1 MKRLFKLATGL
12 AIVSA
17 TLGGSAALA
26 CTGGALTAKDGSTVV
41 GRTLEF
47 GTSLNSQLVVWPQG
61 SSFTGTTPTGDNG
74 IKFESKYGF
83 IGATVDKNYDMIVDG
98 LNEKGLNAGLFYFP
112 GYADYTK
119 ATPENTSKGISPAQ
133 FVTWVLSNFAT
144 VDEVKAN
151 IDKIAVLPVTLDLL
165 KEVPDVHFKIQDA
178 TGKAITIEPVG
189 GEMKV
194 YDNPVRVL
202 TNSPGFDFHLTNL
215 NNYLNI
221 TSSYLGPKKVGDLT
235 LQPFGMGGGA
245 VGLPGDI
252 TPPSRFLR
260 MVFYTQNVPQL
271 PNSEAAVSTLFH
283 LLNNFDIP
291 FGSSQPPPG
300 TAETEPE
307 ITTWTSVSDL
317 RKLQFHWK
325 TYGQQNV
332 SVVDLRQALSDAG
345 DKMLTREMGPQSSDS
360 VSPSTP
366 VTMK

>member
-1 MKRLFKLATGL
+1 MKQLFKLVTGL

-17 TLGGSAALA
+17 SLGGQAALA

-47 GTSLNSQLVVWPQG
+47 GTSLNSQLVVWPKG
-61 SSFTGTTPTGDNG
+61 STFTGTTPSGDNG
-74 IKFESKYGF
+74 VKFEAKYGF
-83 IGATVDKNYDMIVDG
+83 IGATVDKNYDMVVDG
-98 LNEKGLNAGLFYFP
+98 LNEEGLNAGLFYFP

-133 FVTWVLSNFAT
+133 FVTWVLANFST
-144 VDEVKAN
+144 VDELKAN
-151 IDKIAVLPVTLDLL
+151 IDEIAVLPVTLDLL
-165 KEVPDVHFKIQDA
+165 KQVPDVHFKVQDA
-178 TGKAITIEPVG
+178 TGKAITIEPVD
-189 GEMKV
+189 GELKV

-202 TNSPGFDFHLTNL
+202 TNSPNFEYHLLNL

-221 TSSYLGPKKVGDLT
+221 TSSYLKPTKIGDMT
-235 LQPFGMGGGA
+235 LQPFGMGTGS

-260 MVFYTQNVPQL
+260 MVFYTQNVPPL
-271 PNSEAAVSTLFH
+271 PNSDAAVSTLFH
-283 LLNNFDIP
+283 VLNNFDIP
-291 FGSSQPPPG
+291 FGSSEPPPG
-300 TAETEPE
+300 TAETDPE

-332 SVVDLRQALSDAG
+332 RVVDLREALTEAG
-345 DKMLTREMGPQSSDS
+345 DKMLTREMGPQSSNT

-366 VTMK
+366 VNMK